1 MIRVTAP
8 SIDAP
13 GKRRRPGRPKGTQV
27 VADREQLLA
36 AAVQVIRSDGP
47 DVTMDD
53 IAAAANVSKPIL
65 YRTIGDKDALVA
77 ALAELFVDRLDEAV
91 ARSFDRRIDARAG
104 FDASLRA
111 CLETIDDD
119 RNLFLFVNMGGQG
132 TESFR
137 HLVERSA
144 RQMYDGF
151 TAGRTATGLDPA
163 PSRTWSY
170 AMVGAIQVVAMMWL
184 DDEYADLDDV
194 AAHLT
199 QLMWPGFAG
208 TGNA

>member
-1 MIRVTAP
+1 VIRVTAA

-13 GKRRRPGRPKGTQV
+13 QQRRRPGRPKGSQV

-36 AAVQVIRSDGP
+36 AALDVIRNDGP

-77 ALAELFVDRLDEAV
+77 ALSESFVDRLDEAV
-91 ARSFDRRIDARAG
+91 LQSFDRRNGPRAA
-104 FDASLRA
+104 FEAAMQA
-111 CLETIDDD
+111 CLRTVDTD
-119 RNLFLFVNMGGQG
+119 RNLFLFVNTGGQG
-132 TESFR
+132 TDSFR

-144 RQMYDGF
+144 RQMHDRF
-151 TAGRTATGLDPA
+151 TAARTASGLDPA

-184 DDEYADLDDV
+184 DDQYADLDDV

-199 QLMWPGFAG
+199 QLMWPGFVDAG
-208 TGNA
+208 SA